1 MPSMRQLTPVLVLL
15 AALAVVPAAHARVV
29 VVATGDGTATLT
41 DVTTNKVVARIPVG
55 GRARGAAVAP
65 DGTRGYVATG
75 RRVAAIDLGAHRVV
89 ANVNVP
95 GGVTTLAASGDGQRL
110 YVARRRAID
119 VVDAPTMT
127 LKASIALGAKASGAA
142 LAVSS
147 DATSAVV
154 VLDAK
159 HVGVVDL
166 VRFRLSRRV
175 TLAGAT
181 GMAFATTGPNAYV
194 ATRGRSGSRLVRLNT
209 ETGAVT
215 SKVGLGKGLGGG
227 VAVTTDG
234 RHAVVGAARGS
245 AVTAIVPLRGGKVLR
260 LRTGKGPGAPAVS
273 PDGTRIY
280 VGDAGSGTVSVL
292 SALSFK
298 RLTMQRLGAKTKPVS
313 VAVQPGVALI
323 TGTEGND
330 VLKGTRGMDRIDAL
344 GGDDQLTGGRDDD
357 VLLGGAGNDQLSGGA
372 RDDVL
377 DGGDGDDR
385 MFGSAGNDQLLGGL
399 GNDYGNGGTG
409 NDKVDGGD
417 GNDSLDGGDGDDTVL
432 GGLGDDRIK
441 ELGLG
446 NDFLLDGGPGND
458 FVDGNRGSDTIRGD
472 VGNDTLFGGSGSEM
486 VDGGDGDDALD
497 GGTGGDR
504 LYGRNGNDTIKGDY
518 GNDTL
523 FGSSGS
529 EMIDGGEGDDSL
541 DGGTGGDRLFGRN
554 GNDTVC
560 LLYTSDA
567 ADEL

>member
-1 MPSMRQLTPVLVLL
+1 AQ
-15 AALAVVPAAHARVV
+15 ARVV
-29 VVATGDGTATLT
+29 LVATGDGTATLT

-75 RRVAAIDLGAHRVV
+75 RRVAAIDLGAHRIV

-147 DATSAVV
+147 DATRAVV

-215 SKVGLGKGLGGG
+215 SKVGLGRGLGGG
-227 VAVTTDG
+227 VAVTTNG
-234 RHAVVGAARGS
+234 RHAVVGAAQGS

-260 LRTGKGPGAPAVS
+260 LHTGEGPGAPAVS

-298 RLTMQRLGAKTKPVS
+298 RLTMQRLGAKAKPVS

-330 VLKGTRGMDRIDAL
+330 E
-344 GGDDQLTGGRDDD
+344 
-357 VLLGGAGNDQLSGGA
+357 
-372 RDDVL
+372 
-377 DGGDGDDR
+377 
-385 MFGSAGNDQLLGGL
+385 LLGGL

-432 GGLGDDRIK
+432 GGPGDDRIK

-458 FVDGNRGSDTIRGD
+458 YVDGNRGSDTIKGSE
-472 VGNDTLFGGSGSEM
+472 GNDTLFGGSGSE
-486 VDGGDGDDALD
+486 L
-497 GGTGGDR
+497 
-504 LYGRNGNDTIKGDY
+504 
-518 GNDTL
+518 
-523 FGSSGS
+523 
-529 EMIDGGEGDDSL
+529 IDGGVGDDSI
-541 DGGTGGDRLFGRN
+541 DGGTGGDRLFGRE
-554 GNDTVC
+554 GNDTIKGDAGRDT
-560 LLYTSDA
+560 LYGS
-567 ADEL
+567 